1 MINLLLSLA
10 AGLAV
15 GLAVRLGTSFGW
27 AGAVVPASIAA
38 TAAYLLLARRSWKQL
53 EALFGETQR
62 ELQAQK
68 FDRAI
73 QTLER
78 GFALAPWQFLVAS
91 QLHSQIGVLLYIQ
104 KDFDA
109 ALPHLEK
116 SFSRHWLARAML
128 AVSRYRRRDLAGMES
143 AFSEATKV
151 SKKEGLLW
159 AAWAFC
165 LEKEGRHD
173 EAIQVLGRGV
183 AANPSDEK
191 LKAAQQQLQNGKRL
205 KLGKTYGQE
214 WFALHL
220 ETPPP
225 IMGPP
230 PRGFRRQM
238 YR

>member
-1 MINLLLSLA
+1 MYNLLIS
-10 AGLAV
+10 LAV
-15 GLAVRLGTSFGW
+15 GVVVTAAVRLGFGGW
-27 AGAVVPASIAA
+27 VAAVVPGLLAA
-38 TAAYLLLARRSWKQL
+38 VAVYIVLARRIQKRL
-53 EALFGETQR
+53 EALFEGMQKEVTAQR
-62 ELQAQK
+62 PEKAVALLQG
-68 FDRAI
+68 
-73 QTLER
+73 

-104 KDFDA
+104 KEFDA

-128 AVSRYRRRDLAGMES
+128 AVSRFRRKDVAGMD
-143 AFSEATKV
+143 ATFAEATKV

-165 LEKEGRHD
+165 LDKEGRRED
-173 EAIQVLGRGV
+173 ALKVLGRGV
-183 AANPSDEK
+183 AANPTDEK
-191 LKAAQQQLQNGKRL
+191 LKSVQQQLQNGKRL

-220 ETPPP
+220 EAPPP
-225 IMGPP
+225 VMGPP